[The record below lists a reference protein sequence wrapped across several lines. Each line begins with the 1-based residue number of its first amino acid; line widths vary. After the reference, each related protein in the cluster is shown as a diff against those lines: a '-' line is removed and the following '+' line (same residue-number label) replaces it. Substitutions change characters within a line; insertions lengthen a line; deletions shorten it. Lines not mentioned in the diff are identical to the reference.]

1 MAFRRS
7 RRRRTVRRRR
17 GMLRRRRVRPMR
29 VGFRL
34 S

>member
-7 RRRRTVRRRR
+7 RRRRIVRRRR